1 MTEQVI
7 FKLDKKLKEQ
17 AMKKAKREGVAF
29 SSVLKSAT
37 QAYIEDQ
44 FEVGLVYS
52 PELIRDVRAAQK
64 EIKEGKG
71 LRGNPDK
78 LLKKV

>member
-1 MTEQVI
+1 MVEQVI
-7 FKLDKKLKEQ
+7 FKIDKKLKEQ

-29 SSVLKSAT
+29 SAVLKSAT
-37 QAYIEDQ
+37 QAYVEDE

-52 PELIRDVRAAQK
+52 PKLIRDVRAAQK
-64 EIKEGKG
+64 EIREGKG
-71 LRGNPDK
+71 LRGNLDE